1 MIDDDVYILKEQIKI
16 KSESILLLS
25 QQLENSRRE
34 KDEYKQ
40 LIDTLYDKNLVLK
53 KKLYNNQQYSPVD
66 NVFFPFFF
74 LLFINYYY
82 FRNQENVILV
92 LIKMM
97 ILIQK

>member
-1 MIDDDVYILKEQIKI
+1 MIDDDDVYILKEQIKI

-25 QQLENSRRE
+25 QQLENSRKE

-74 LLFINYYY
+74 LLFIN
-82 FRNQENVILV
+82 FIILE
-92 LIKMM
+92 IRKM
-97 ILIQK
+97 